1 MASMRWHSAREAS
14 SIHHPRYLTNPLA
27 ALPLPRTTVQYLM
40 RYLRGGNAYSILALR
55 TNLRLHSL
63 QARIANSRTRNVITG
78 KMPSSCFHTL
88 PTTNQ
93 SDRVVRQYALVT
105 MITRCGW
112 MSQRT
117 RRRSH
122 SSAAAVHAVFTS
134 CGDHSACSK
143 STLSARRLLTP
154 SRPLSFKA
162 WRRVERLEHRDSLI
176 WVMGRYGVFSS
187 AKRAGTPCVSNP
199 ARLCGH
205 CLRGLRLRMAVQ
217 ER

>member
-1 MASMRWHSAREAS
+1 
-14 SIHHPRYLTNPLA
+14 
-27 ALPLPRTTVQYLM
+27 M
-40 RYLRGGNAYSILALR
+40 RYLLGGNAYSILALR

-78 KMPSSCFHTL
+78 KTPSSCSRI
-88 PTTNQ
+88 PPITNQ
-93 SDRVVRQYALVT
+93 SDRVVLRQYALVT
-105 MITRCGW
+105 TITRCGW

-117 RRRSH
+117 RKRSCCFLAAAFVDR
-122 SSAAAVHAVFTS
+122 SAAAVHAVFTY
-134 CGDHSACSK
+134 CGDHSGFIK

-176 WVMGRYGVFSS
+176 WETGRYGVFSS
-187 AKRAGTPCVSNP
+187 AKPVGTPCVSNP
-199 ARLCGH
+199 ARLCGQ
-205 CLRGLRLRMAVQ
+205 CLRGLPLRMAVQ